1 MKIKLCENTK
11 DGHHGIYLINLQ
23 KLNNTEER
31 FVNEKLENNN
41 KKIYLYLKSRKNL
54 LKKYFFDKQ
63 GIYHL
68 LYLDNL
74 YIFPQIKKL
83 NKKRKILGTL
93 HFVPENKIK
102 TILLKNFAKKID
114 LIVVHSEILK
124 QRLYD
129 AGIKNVEMVDYPSFY
144 DYSAIKSK
152 EKLKKEFRLENKIIL
167 TALGGT
173 RSDKGLDILLESFK
187 YLNSELKEK
196 VVLNIAGKEETFK
209 KEFIV
214 QKSKENKINIRE
226 KYGFLTDEE
235 FMENVLLTDI
245 MIMPYR
251 KIFGGNSGPM
261 TEAIVNKIPCITPKG
276 LNIGDLTE
284 KYDLGLTFECENPKS
299 LAETIEKMILN
310 KEKNE
315 FFTSDYH
322 KKLTV
327 ENFLKSYE
335 EIYSKLE
342 KGEYK

>member
-1 MKIKLCENTK
+1 MKINLCETNL
-11 DGHHGIYLINLQ
+11 DGHHEIYLENLLNISSTS
-23 KLNNTEER
+23 KLFIDIKIEG
-31 FVNEKLENNN
+31 N
-41 KKIYLYLKSRKNL
+41 KKRIFNYIFDRKKL
-54 LKKYFFDKQ
+54 IKKFLSKDNEIF
-63 GIYHL
+63 HL
-68 LYLDNL
+68 LYFDMI
-74 YIFPQIKKL
+74 YTYFPLSSL
-83 NKKRKILGTL
+83 NINKIILGTL
-93 HFVPENKIK
+93 HFVPEEKLKI
-102 TILLKNFAKKID
+102 ILLKNFSKKID

-124 QRLYD
+124 EKLLKI
-129 AGIKNVEMVDYPSFY
+129 GIKNVEVVHYPSFY
-144 DYSAIKSK
+144 DYSIIEPK
-152 EKLKKEFRLENKIIL
+152 EKLKKKFKLEDKIVL
-167 TALGGT
+167 TTLGGT
-173 RSDKGLDILLESFK
+173 RNDKGLDILLESFK
-187 YLNSELKEK
+187 YLNSELKERII
-196 VVLNIAGKEETFK
+196 LNIAGKEETFK

-214 QKSKENKINIRE
+214 QKSKENKINIRG

-235 FMENVLLTDI
+235 FMENVLLTDV
-245 MIMPYR
+245 MVMPYR

-327 ENFLKSYE
+327 ENFLRSYE